1 MAYIQKIDEMIE
13 ASEDSGG
20 TLSCGVEMEFLVPS
34 VHLLESDPDPDL
46 KDQHLYRTIERSP
59 GAVKK
64 EICAKLLE
72 TLRQLCGVPFRNMD
86 DDEFLPPH
94 DNVVDYSCWRIGRD
108 ITVNKDND
116 LGFTEG
122 PYQWTDCELTSP
134 VMSSTD
140 YVEQIDKICG
150 VLKTIRIHLN
160 QSTAVHVHVGRGDE
174 PFSLL
179 TIKKFSTLYWFTEK
193 AILELHHPSRL
204 DNKYCFRLTKFS
216 DLATKAQ
223 ADFDADEHYLDAE
236 GLKQMDRHVPKA
248 ALTALQHRQIRRIW
262 GCANMEEPE
271 GKTGGNIQTF
281 EWRQMS
287 GSVNADHINQWVKA
301 CVEFTDFCRH
311 SSEAR
316 FKELVEHITVERGAG
331 YSGIELL
338 QTLSVDTRI
347 FTDMLES
354 WARDSSFCD
363 DTRGSKLFVPK

>member
-1 MAYIQKIDEMIE
+1 M
-13 ASEDSGG
+13 
-20 TLSCGVEMEFLVPS
+20 
-34 VHLLESDPDPDL
+34 
-46 KDQHLYRTIERSP
+46 
-59 GAVKK
+59 
-64 EICAKLLE
+64 
-72 TLRQLCGVPFRNMD
+72 
-86 DDEFLPPH
+86 
-94 DNVVDYSCWRIGRD
+94 
-108 ITVNKDND
+108 
-116 LGFTEG
+116 
-122 PYQWTDCELTSP
+122 
-134 VMSSTD
+134 
-140 YVEQIDKICG
+140 
-150 VLKTIRIHLN
+150 
-160 QSTAVHVHVGRGDE
+160 
-174 PFSLL
+174 
-179 TIKKFSTLYWFTEK
+179 
-193 AILELHHPSRL
+193 ELHHPSRL

-262 GCANMEEPE
+262 GCANMEEVAELMKKAAEGVPLSQAAGNRGSMGFRRFQPE